1 MEKFTR
7 RDDEPEVEERPVFNG
22 EEIPVFDPVELER
35 SNETD
40 DDADEDETD
49 DEGINVNDR

>member
-22 EEIPVFDPVELER
+22 EEIPVFDPVEFER
-35 SNETD
+35 SLNETD
-40 DDADEDETD
+40 DED
-49 DEGINVNDR
+49 INVNDR